1 MAGTAVLRR
10 LTWQPA
16 TIAEVVPETDQTRT
30 LLLDVPGWPGHRAG
44 QHVDVRL
51 TADDGY
57 QATRAYSLAGA
68 PGERP
73 AITVARV
80 AGGEVS
86 PYLVEVAE
94 AGDQVEVRGP
104 IGGYFV
110 WEPMPERRPLLLV
123 AGGSGVVP
131 LRSMLRHRARLGD
144 GTPVRLIYSVRD
156 PGQVIYRDELES
168 GGGEVTFVYTRSAPT
183 DWPEPVGRVDRSQLV
198 RLAWPPAHEPLA
210 YVCGPT
216 AFVEHVAAILTAL
229 GYPPTDIRTERYG

>member
-16 TIAEVVPETDQTRT
+16 TIAEVVPEADQTRT
-30 LLLDVPGWPGHRAG
+30 LLLDVPDWPGHRAG

-94 AGDQVEVRGP
+94 AGAQVEVRGP

-168 GGGEVTFVYTRSAPT
+168 AGGEVTFVYTRSAPT

>member
-73 AITVARV
+73 SITVVRV

-144 GTPVRLIYSVRD
+144 GTPVRLVYSVRD
-156 PGQVIYRDELES
+156 PGQVIYRDELEAA
-168 GGGEVTFVYTRSAPT
+168 GAEVTFVYTRSAPT

>member
-73 AITVARV
+73 ALTVARV
-80 AGGEVS
+80 EGGEVS
-86 PYLVEVAE
+86 PYLVDVAGP
-94 AGDQVEVRGP
+94 GDQVEVRGP

-110 WEPMPERRPLLLV
+110 WEPTPERRPLLLV

-144 GTPVRLIYSVRD
+144 GTPVRLLYSARD
-156 PGQVIYRDELES
+156 PGQVVYRDELEAAD
-168 GGGEVTFVYTRSAPT
+168 GEVTFVYTRSAPT
-183 DWPEPVGRVDRSQLV
+183 DWPEPVGRIDRSQLA

-216 AFVEHVAAILTAL
+216 AFVEHVAQILTAL